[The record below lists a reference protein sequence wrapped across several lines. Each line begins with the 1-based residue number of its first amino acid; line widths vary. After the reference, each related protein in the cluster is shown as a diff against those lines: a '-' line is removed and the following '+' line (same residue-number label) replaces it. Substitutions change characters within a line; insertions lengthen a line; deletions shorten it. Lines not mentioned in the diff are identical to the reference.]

1 MTGALE
7 ICANVGATLAIWL
20 AGRNSIHTWW
30 TGMLGCALF
39 ALLFYQSRLY
49 ADVLLQLFF
58 IGSSALG
65 WWYWRRRSSGVERPI
80 AAADFASLAWPTAAA
95 LLVAAAYAGLLLHFT
110 DAYAPFIDS
119 AVLALSV
126 LAQLLLMKRR
136 IENWA
141 FWLLVN
147 SLAVPLYASRG
158 LYLTALLYACYWVH
172 ALVAWW
178 QWRRLAAAALVM
190 PAPAMAGTSSARQ
203 P

>member
-7 ICANVGATLAIWL
+7 ISANVGASAAIWL

-39 ALLFYQSRLY
+39 GLLFFQQKLY

-65 WWYWRRRSSGVERPI
+65 WWYWRRRPGGAALPI
-80 AAADFASLAWPTAAA
+80 AAADFRSLAWPTAAA
-95 LLVAAAYAGLLLHFT
+95 LVVAVAYATLLLHFT

-119 AVLALSV
+119 AVLTLSV
-126 LAQLLLMKRR
+126 LAQLLLMRRR

-158 LYLTALLYACYWVH
+158 LYLTALLYGCYWVH
-172 ALVAWW
+172 AIVAWW
-178 QWRRLAAAALVM
+178 QWRRLAGVGVSNG
-190 PAPAMAGTSSARQ
+190 APAG
-203 P
+203 

>member
-7 ICANVGATLAIWL
+7 ISANVGATLAIWL

-39 ALLFYQSRLY
+39 AVLFYQSRLY

-65 WWYWRRRSSGVERPI
+65 WWYWRRRSSGAELPI
-80 AAADFASLAWPTAAA
+80 AAADFASLALPTAAA

-110 DAYAPFIDS
+110 DAYSPFIDS

-172 ALVAWW
+172 ALFAWW
-178 QWRRLAAAALVM
+178 QWRRLAGVALVV
-190 PAPAMAGTSSARQ
+190 PAQERDIRAGARQ